1 MTEGAGIYAHERE
14 ERERERERIGESGHK
29 ILLTASRPNL
39 IPRSELGENVER
51 QRDCRGY
58 S

>member
-1 MTEGAGIYAHERE
+1 MTEGAGIYAHERG
-14 ERERERERIGESGHK
+14 ERERIGESGHK